1 MALVFTYSITAS
13 SIYVHSSETQLSKH
27 REKMRENHICSSQR
41 MRLSLVK
48 ESCNPKTHPQK
59 AAFHFQSSY

>member
-27 REKMRENHICSSQR
+27 KENEGESHLHFPKDAPLSSQR
-41 MRLSLVK
+41 VL
-48 ESCNPKTHPQK
+48 
-59 AAFHFQSSY
+59 